1 MICVA
6 VVGAVLIAVF
16 VVGIVLSAEVNV
28 VLVGAV
34 SDGIYT
40 FKGLLLHDSIRSVCD
55 IVHSPEAGLYETPL
69 QATST
74 NKQICMHSTA
84 ELTLWLAVI
93 PFKQYPVSTSRLC
106 QPNLEVFSLI
116 RKEKKSK
123 IDRNDRDVY
132 F

>member
-1 MICVA
+1 MVYT
-6 VVGAVLIAVF
+6 
-16 VVGIVLSAEVNV
+16 LSKCFYYMTP
-28 VLVGAV
+28 
-34 SDGIYT
+34 S
-40 FKGLLLHDSIRSVCD
+40 GLCD

-69 QATST
+69 QATSSI
-74 NKQICMHSTA
+74 KQLCMHSTA

-93 PFKQYPVSTSRLC
+93 PFKQYPVSISRLC
-106 QPNLEVFSLI
+106 QPNLQVFSLI